1 MKKEFEKIE
10 KIEKIT
16 DKIEVMD
23 VRGQG
28 CTDDCA
34 AWSGNSAANPAGCT
48 VSFSCN
54 ITCRL

>member
-1 MKKEFEKIE
+1 MMKKEFE

-34 AWSGNSAANPAGCT
+34 AWSGNSAVSPAGCT